1 MDFIIISKDS
11 MVANKLSYGVTV
23 TPFLCRPLERD
34 SEVEYRKS
42 GRICDLAFLSD
53 TLASGDYLTFWVKKR
68 HEESTMK
75 K

>member
-34 SEVEYRKS
+34 SE
-42 GRICDLAFLSD
+42 LSIENLF
-53 TLASGDYLTFWVKKR
+53 TYVIWHFYLILWHQVIT
-68 HEESTMK
+68 
-75 K
+75 

>member
-1 MDFIIISKDS
+1 MLI
-11 MVANKLSYGVTV
+11 
-23 TPFLCRPLERD
+23 LCRPLEREH
-34 SEVEYRKS
+34 EVKHPGEAD
-42 GRICDLAFLSD
+42 RICDVAFLSD